1 MPLIFFAKVRNR
13 EDRRGVNSSLPAKS
27 PSAPPEENLLS
38 QVGGPSPSLGPF
50 PGKDGAMATVWVY
63 VDTTKQVGDRDHL
76 KVSAN
81 EEAAEIWFAE
91 NDPEGVAFE

>member
-13 EDRRGVNSSLPAKS
+13 EDRRGVESSLPAKS
-27 PSAPPEENLLS
+27 PSAPPEENLLF

-63 VDTTKQVGDRDHL
+63 VDTTKQVGERDHL
-76 KVSAN
+76 KLFSDAIVSH
-81 EEAAEIWFAE
+81 ILS
-91 NDPEGVAFE
+91 